1 MQTTS
6 SAMQI
11 GSDYLARAR
20 SAHAL
25 GDFDE
30 SLKLL
35 NCSRSYYPFAEGL
48 VLELECRIAK
58 GCFEELSKDV
68 DKIVERFQ
76 QLPEHNAFAE
86 RMDRALAIV
95 RGAELSE
102 ERLPL
107 NHFIE
112 IWLPVCFES
121 DSALSRV
128 LVDPSF
134 GNITD
139 LQTLSNKGGKAV
151 YDIGLLPANPELA
164 DLMIRQTNKRL
175 SADQKRRLKKHT
187 HIISLLGPSEV
198 LACNVESQLDLVSDV
213 LRTISAMVVQVDAP
227 AVYVCNAGTTRS
239 PQEWQNLC
247 NENSLESSITA
258 LVTMMNDDDNETFHT
273 CGMHGFALPEAA
285 FRVFSDDVNLVPAML
300 EFLELSVINE
310 LTPSSDGLEYHSAV
324 LGRDVIAEWTDECMY
339 DDGYFHNQFGTW
351 ILEVV

>member
-1 MQTTS
+1 MQTTN

-20 SAHAL
+20 TAHAM

-35 NCSRSYYPFAEGL
+35 NCSRSYHPFAEGL
-48 VLELECRIAK
+48 VLELESRIAK
-58 GCFEELSKDV
+58 GSFEELSKEV

-86 RMDRALAIV
+86 RMERALAIIK
-95 RGAELSE
+95 GAELSS

-112 IWLPVCFES
+112 IWVPVCFES
-121 DSALSRV
+121 DSALGRV
-128 LVDPSF
+128 LVDPSSE
-134 GNITD
+134 NSTD
-139 LQTLSNKGGKAV
+139 LQTLSNKNGKAL
-151 YDIGLLPANPELA
+151 YDIAILPANPKLA

-198 LACNVESQLDLVSDV
+198 LACNVESQLDLVRDILTTV
-213 LRTISAMVVQVDAP
+213 SAMVVEVNAP
-227 AVYVCNAGTTRS
+227 AVYVCTAGTTRS
-239 PQEWQNLC
+239 PEEWRNLC
-247 NENSLESSITA
+247 DENTLESSITA
-258 LVTMMNDDDNETFHT
+258 LVTMMNDDDNETFYS
-273 CGMHGFALPEAA
+273 CGMHSFALPEAA

-300 EFLELSVINE
+300 EFMELSVINE
-310 LTPSSDGLEYHSAV
+310 LTPSPDGLEYHSAV

-339 DDGYFHNQFGTW
+339 DDGYFHNPFGTW